1 MVHVASIYMMY
12 LMCKVHKNRRASRAC
27 VCRSMN
33 ILKHENA
40 QEPAALT
47 SFISQTDTEKTKCA
61 FKKMHYNAGNE
72 AFDTKNS

>member
-1 MVHVASIYMMY
+1 MKGFIMVHVASIYMMY

-33 ILKHENA
+33 ILKHEKNA
-40 QEPAALT
+40 QVPAALT

-61 FKKMHYNAGNE
+61 LKKI
-72 AFDTKNS
+72 K